1 MLSNITELLAKFD
14 KIGFDTYE
22 NKEFTKGDWVLRYNL
37 TLSEMFGPQ
46 IIFNLYYR
54 HKCVQSWGCVDG
66 DNKKATIWIKRTQR
80 EIQEQFFK
88 LEYDAENIGKSLFQ
102 EL

>member
-1 MLSNITELLAKFD
+1 MISNITELLAKFD

-22 NKEFTKGDWVLRYNL
+22 NKEFTKGDWVLRYKL
-37 TLSEMFGPQ
+37 ALSELFGAQ
-46 IIFNLYYR
+46 LILNLYYR

-66 DNKKATIWIKRTQR
+66 DDKKAVKWIKRKQY

-88 LEYDAENIGKSLFQ
+88 LEYDAENIGKKIFQ